1 MLALS
6 FKGQFREVTVEKS
19 WTPLGHYDAEAKNS
33 FFGMAL
39 AVFIAAETFG
49 GHEHRYKVL
58 MCLLVLIS
66 AAFIGLK
73 ALKAKSI
80 VGALTVALSLIW
92 VGPLLDANF
101 FYSVNLAFMLA
112 HSALALAVAVGAFSY
127 LKN

>member
-1 MLALS
+1 
-6 FKGQFREVTVEKS
+6 VEKS
-19 WTPLGHYDAEAKNS
+19 WTLLGQYDAKAKNS

-39 AVFIAAETFG
+39 SVFIAAETFG
-49 GHEHRYKVL
+49 GHDHRYKIL

-80 VGALTVALSLIW
+80 AGALTVALSLIW
-92 VGPLLDANF
+92 VVPLIDASF
-101 FYSVNLAFMLA
+101 FYSVDLTFMLA

-127 LKN
+127 LKS